1 MRAAGRMASR
11 CRSTACTCLA
21 VLPAARRCSMW
32 AAACLAIGC
41 RAALANR
48 SFWGF
53 GLNVGATITAAAN
66 VGSANSP
73 EPEVQVVAQMQASG
87 WFQSFTKSITLYANG
102 ATGFRVEV

>member
-1 MRAAGRMASR
+1 
-11 CRSTACTCLA
+11 
-21 VLPAARRCSMW
+21 
-32 AAACLAIGC
+32 
-41 RAALANR
+41 
-48 SFWGF
+48 
-53 GLNVGATITAAAN
+53 